1 VQITSLTLLATQSI
15 PTGSQRS
22 ASRASRIL
30 VPTPSV
36 VSAIGGPG
44 GMCIKV
50 AK

>member
-1 VQITSLTLLATQSI
+1 LTLLATQSTPI
-15 PTGSQRS
+15 GSQRLASS
-22 ASRASRIL
+22 ASMIL

-44 GMCIKV
+44 GRCISV